1 MIYSQPARKRGSFIS
16 FGYLTKKR
24 ELTLRRNECV
34 DGGGRACRDGGEQR
48 IGRSN
53 KSTKKSPTSSR
64 EWFSRDIKKG
74 KQTRLVVDGCGSRFL
89 PRLPKEDLGSG
100 FGGLEGN
107 VLTEKEK
114 KRCR

>member
-1 MIYSQPARKRGSFIS
+1 MDKGKSNEFKR
-16 FGYLTKKR
+16 
-24 ELTLRRNECV
+24 
-34 DGGGRACRDGGEQR
+34 
-48 IGRSN
+48 
-53 KSTKKSPTSSR
+53 TSSH
-64 EWFSRDIKKG
+64 EIFKKG

-107 VLTEKEK
+107 VPTEKEK